1 MKLINFKSSNLKTKK
16 ILYFAV
22 VMFGVFGLTFGAL
35 SLVGLVPKTLKVENI
50 IKDSD
55 LPKNKEV
62 IVGDLTKPD
71 RVIIEK
77 IGIDVKVL
85 QPSSVNVAVLDETLK
100 KGSVYYPGSGT
111 IEQGNIF
118 IFGHSTNWPVVQ
130 NPAYRTFNGLEK
142 LKTGDLIKLGAGDES
157 FSYKVKTVEL
167 VDAENALVEFDNS
180 GQILTLSTCNT
191 FGEKQE
197 RWVVVAERI

>member
-1 MKLINFKSSNLKTKK
+1 MKLINFNLNNLKTKK
-16 ILYFAV
+16 IIYFVV
-22 VMFGVFGLTFGAL
+22 VMFGVFGLTFGVL

-50 IKDSD
+50 IRDAD

-62 IVGDLTKPD
+62 VVEGSTRPD

-100 KGSVYYPGSGT
+100 KGAAYYPGSGT
-111 IEQGNIF
+111 IEKGNIF

-130 NPAYRTFNGLEK
+130 NPSYKTFNGLNK
-142 LKTGDLIKLGAGDES
+142 LVKGDVIVLGAGDQE

-197 RWVVVAERI
+197 RWVVVAEKM